1 MKPGRIRTI
10 QSIGAAPSPVFGTPV
25 GAAVGEAVDAAVGV
39 GAGSL
44 IAAQATATG
53 DQGEL
58 I

>member
-1 MKPGRIRTI
+1 MKKVLTFICAT
-10 QSIGAAPSPVFGTPV
+10 
-25 GAAVGEAVDAAVGV
+25 VGEAVDAAVGV